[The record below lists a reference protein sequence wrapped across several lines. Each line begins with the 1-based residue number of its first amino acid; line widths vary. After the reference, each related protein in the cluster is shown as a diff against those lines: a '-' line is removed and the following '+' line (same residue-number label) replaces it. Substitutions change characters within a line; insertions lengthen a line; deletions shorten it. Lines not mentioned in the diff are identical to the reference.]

1 MSKTQSFISAKNSE
15 QKELILS
22 IVHNPITIVTG
33 DPGTGKSI
41 VSIGLALE
49 HLLRGTCDKFVLS
62 RPLVCTGKPLP
73 ALPGD
78 LKEKLDPYW
87 GQAKQYIEDFL
98 GKSQAF
104 RLEQEG
110 KIQYYPL
117 ELMRGTNLSRT
128 YLLLTE
134 AQNASYEQLK
144 MLLTRIGDNESRIIL
159 DGDIQQTDIKDC
171 HLETVMQ
178 RIGHLDEVGMIELQ
192 ESMRHPVVQKIA
204 RLL

>member
-1 MSKTQSFISAKNSE
+1 MKNSFVSAKNRE
-15 QKELILS
+15 QKDLILS
-22 IVHNPITIVTG
+22 IINNPITFVTG
-33 DPGTGKSI
+33 TAGVGKSFCT
-41 VSIGLALE
+41 IGLALE
-49 HLLRGTCDKFVLS
+49 HLLKGKCDKFVLS
-62 RPLVCTGKPLP
+62 RPLICTGKALP

-98 GKSQAF
+98 GKKQAF
-104 RLEQEG
+104 RLEEDG
-110 KIQYYPL
+110 RIEYSPL

-134 AQNASYEQLK
+134 AQNATYEQLK
-144 MLLTRIGDNESRIIL
+144 MLLTRIGDDESRIIL
-159 DGDIQQTDIKDC
+159 DGDIEQTDIKICHMKTVMDKIE
-171 HLETVMQ
+171 HLE
-178 RIGHLDEVGMIELQ
+178 EVGNVELL